1 MKFFGKIGVIAANR
15 RLTVREN
22 CHFLPYPSAGTKR
35 KAGPQNRED
44 VMISRKTFAMA
55 LSASFL
61 ASGLAHA
68 ADTYKPECFS
78 PASDNKK
85 TIQYPAKKGP
95 YKIALV
101 NGYVGN
107 DWRITAIQSAKAWGA
122 RPDNAKQLADFK
134 VISVGND
141 SAAQIAAIDNYIA
154 AGYDAI
160 VINAVNPTAFDA
172 VVKRAQ
178 RAGTVLVTFDNV
190 LDSDKIVQ
198 INEDQFELGRMKAQ
212 AVVDGIKA
220 AKGDVTG
227 QVLEISGLPGNSVDR
242 DNHEGMRSVLDKYKG
257 LKVVQVVGNWDAGTA
272 EKGTAD
278 AIATNGKF
286 DGVMVQEGAIG
297 ALHAMQAAHHPIVPI
312 GVDAGNGTREL
323 AAKGKY
329 PGVTA
334 AQAPAMSALALE
346 AAVVLLQGNALPQK
360 VFLPIPHKNNVDLVE
375 GKDYFP
381 NLPPNFYTTTG
392 YPQCFPVFT
401 PQELMGQNA
410 ANNG

>member
-1 MKFFGKIGVIAANR
+1 MLRNILIA
-15 RLTVREN
+15 
-22 CHFLPYPSAGTKR
+22 S
-35 KAGPQNRED
+35 
-44 VMISRKTFAMA
+44 
-55 LSASFL
+55 LSATSL
-61 ASGLAHA
+61 MTLMMGTALA

-78 PASDNKK
+78 PASDNKS
-85 TIQYPAKKGP
+85 TIQYKSKDGP

-107 DWRITAIQSAKAWGA
+107 DWRISAIQSAKAWGA
-122 RPDNAKQLADFK
+122 RPDNAKQLSDFK

-154 AGYDAI
+154 AGYDAV

-198 INEDQFELGRMKAQ
+198 VNEDQFELGRLKAQ

-220 AKGDVTG
+220 AKGEVKG

-242 DNHEGMRSVLDKYKG
+242 DNHNGMHSVLDKYKD
-257 LKVVQVVGNWDAGTA
+257 LKTVQVVGNWDSGTA

-297 ALHAMQAAHHPIVPI
+297 ALHAMQAANHPIVPI
-312 GVDAGNGTREL
+312 GVDAGNGTRQL
-323 AAKGKY
+323 AAEGKY
-329 PGVTA
+329 PGITA
-334 AQAPAMSALALE
+334 AQAPAMAALALE
-346 AAVVLLQGNALPQK
+346 AAVVLLKGNALPQK
-360 VFLPIPHKNNVDLVE
+360 VFLPIPHKDNSELKSGV
-375 GKDYFP
+375 DYFP
-381 NLPPNFYTTTG
+381 DLPPNFYTTTG

-401 PQELMGQNA
+401 PQELMGQDSK
-410 ANNG
+410 NNG

>member
-1 MKFFGKIGVIAANR
+1 MTRIKAFGTLLAA
-15 RLTVREN
+15 
-22 CHFLPYPSAGTKR
+22 
-35 KAGPQNRED
+35 
-44 VMISRKTFAMA
+44 
-55 LSASFL
+55 ASVTILVVSL
-61 ASGLAHA
+61 ARAE
-68 ADTYKPECFS
+68 TYKPECFS

-95 YKIALV
+95 YKVALV

-122 RPDNAKQLADFK
+122 RPDNAKMLSDFK

-154 AGYDAI
+154 AGYDAV

-172 VVKRAQ
+172 VVKRAE

-242 DNHEGMRSVLDKYKG
+242 DNHNGMRSVLDKYKG

-297 ALHAMQAAHHPIVPI
+297 ALHAMQAANHPIVPI

-346 AAVVLLQGNALPQK
+346 AAVVLLEGHALPQK
-360 VFLPIPHKNNVDLVE
+360 VFLPIPHKNNADLVE

-410 ANNG
+410 SNNG

>member
-1 MKFFGKIGVIAANR
+1 M
-15 RLTVREN
+15 
-22 CHFLPYPSAGTKR
+22 
-35 KAGPQNRED
+35 
-44 VMISRKTFAMA
+44 
-55 LSASFL
+55 
-61 ASGLAHA
+61 
-68 ADTYKPECFS
+68 
-78 PASDNKK
+78 
-85 TIQYPAKKGP
+85 
-95 YKIALV
+95 
-101 NGYVGN
+101 
-107 DWRITAIQSAKAWGA
+107 
-122 RPDNAKQLADFK
+122 
-134 VISVGND
+134 ISVGND

-198 INEDQFELGRMKAQ
+198 VNEDQFELGRMKAQ

-220 AKGDVTG
+220 AKGDVAG

-360 VFLPIPHKNNVDLVE
+360 VFLPIPHKNNADLVE

-401 PQELMGQNA
+401 PEELMGQNA
-410 ANNG
+410 KNNG